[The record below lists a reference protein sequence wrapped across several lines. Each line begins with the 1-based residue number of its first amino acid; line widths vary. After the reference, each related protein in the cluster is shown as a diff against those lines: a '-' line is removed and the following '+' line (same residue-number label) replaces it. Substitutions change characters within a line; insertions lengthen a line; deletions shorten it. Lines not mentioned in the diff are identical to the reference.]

1 MSEMLNE
8 IEREFIYESIRR
20 INKNIVEIE
29 NIEEIIINKRSII
42 NLVMMKNVWF
52 VDLIILLMIK

>member
-8 IEREFIYESIRR
+8 IEREFIYESRRR

-29 NIEEIIINKRSII
+29 NIEEIIINKRTII
-42 NLVMMKNVWF
+42 NLVMMKNV
-52 VDLIILLMIK
+52 

>member
-20 INKNIVEIE
+20 INKNIDEIE
-29 NIEEIIINKRSII
+29 KIEEIIINKRSII

-52 VDLIILLMIK
+52 VDLIIKLMIK